1 MSSPKN
7 DYVSQALRTESRPD
21 EAMLQRQAAV
31 IRLDH
36 AAKGLVTEAGEFN
49 DALKKHVF
57 YNRPL
62 DRVNLVEELGDVLWY
77 VAIACD
83 VLGVSLEDVC
93 NANLRKLKARY
104 PEKFTEDRAATRSI
118 ENELE
123 AMLRSNLI
131 SRT

>member
-1 MSSPKN
+1 
-7 DYVSQALRTESRPD
+7 
-21 EAMLQRQAAV
+21 MLLRQAAV

-36 AAKGLVTEAGEFN
+36 AAKGMVTEAGEFN

-118 ENELE
+118 EDELE
-123 AMLRSNLI
+123 AMLRSGPI
-131 SRT
+131 P

>member
-1 MSSPKN
+1 MSVVNN

-83 VLGVSLEDVC
+83 VLRVSLEDVC